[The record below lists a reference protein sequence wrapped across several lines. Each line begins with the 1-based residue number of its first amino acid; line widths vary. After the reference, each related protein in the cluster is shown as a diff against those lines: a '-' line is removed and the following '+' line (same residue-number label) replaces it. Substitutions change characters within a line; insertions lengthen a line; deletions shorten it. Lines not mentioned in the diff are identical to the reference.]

1 MLLSFSRVV
10 FPSDAQYIVLCTTTP
25 RVASCHWVSLSSSC
39 HHFVLS
45 EVVIGVG
52 LSLDVC
58 ALGFGVLSRMLV
70 RFDGWAFVLDGADPF
85 GELDGQG
92 VLVWF
97 SSVTFRTGV
106 RFAMLSVFA
115 HWICSA

>member
-1 MLLSFSRVV
+1 MRAGDGSFGGLGMKGVLLSFSSVV
-10 FPSDAQYIVLCTTTP
+10 FPSGAQCIVLCTATP
-25 RVASCHWVSLSSSC
+25 RVASCHCVSLSSHC

-58 ALGFGVLSRMLV
+58 ALGFGVLSRVLV

-92 VLVWF
+92 CYCCFL
-97 SSVTFRTGV
+97 
-106 RFAMLSVFA
+106 L
-115 HWICSA
+115 

>member
-1 MLLSFSRVV
+1 MYGIPSGRLLPLRFVI
-10 FPSDAQYIVLCTTTP
+10 FPLPPV
-25 RVASCHWVSLSSSC
+25 R
-39 HHFVLS
+39 LS

-58 ALGFGVLSRMLV
+58 ALGFGVLSRVLV

-92 VLVWF
+92 VLLSF
-97 SSVTFRTGV
+97 PNVTFRTGV

-115 HWICSA
+115 HWISSK

>member
-1 MLLSFSRVV
+1 MV
-10 FPSDAQYIVLCTTTP
+10 CTTFP

-39 HHFVLS
+39 HQFVLS

-58 ALGFGVLSRMLV
+58 ALGFGVLSRVLV

-92 VLVWF
+92 VLLSF
-97 SSVTFRTGV
+97 SNVTFRTGV

-115 HWICSA
+115 RWISSE